1 MDTDE
6 TESEIDDGEEEE
18 RVKRRRR
25 RSVLRAPTHQETV
38 PTAQMDPPVDIER
51 KKKST
56 IELKLP
62 QTLDRP
68 RVCYVK
74 QEIPFE
80 IFGICLDRS

>member
-25 RSVLRAPTHQETV
+25 RSVLRAPTT
-38 PTAQMDPPVDIER
+38 QMDPPVDIER

-80 IFGICLDRS
+80 IFGIYLIVV